1 MRPVPAPLEA
11 AAPEAA
17 ELAGTDEL
25 AGVLAAELAAGAEEA
40 LADGAAPQAA
50 AIPVRAAAAESL
62 RKSRH
67 FICHYLLFCKRSA
80 RVEALFMVIIKHS

>member
-11 AAPEAA
+11 AALEAA
-17 ELAGTDEL
+17 EL

-62 RKSRH
+62 RKSRR

>member
-11 AAPEAA
+11 AALEAA
-17 ELAGTDEL
+17 ELAG
-25 AGVLAAELAAGAEEA
+25 AEEA
-40 LADGAAPQAA
+40 PAAGDAPQAA

-62 RKSRH
+62 RKSRR